1 MANHDADINL
11 RVDLTPGD
19 VTSTARDLRQQ
30 IDGILKS
37 NSGKTLNKEFKQI
50 LDNMERVSGRAKD
63 IIKSMAKMEVVREN
77 PVYVKMGKQLDSLLG
92 KQRELTE
99 ENRKSSIELA
109 SRQARVDAVKREH
122 PKTYARTNEYKEQ
135 TAAVQELEKSLEQNQ
150 NELTK
155 TENAIKQV
163 KEQLEAMKQ
172 AGKDVFDETGTEEY
186 KKLEARLTALIQAM
200 QTYIMQAQRTRSETI
215 FSPELSKTVDSVTDK
230 LSTAK
235 QSFTDLWQTSKPI
248 SEQFKTAF
256 NGITPSI
263 KRVGSE
269 IQQIPL
275 RMRLL
280 PLSVQ
285 ESTIKMQ
292 GRWADMTGN
301 MQNKWD
307 STIDNIMGGAEKA
320 GSKIGTF
327 ADNWQNVIDSVY
339 SSANKGTLYED
350 FANKMASGLPRVAN
364 SIGQFISKPLEFVDK
379 AAGFALNGITKLA
392 TSGANAISAGFPGAL
407 RSVGDGIGNISYKAA
422 QGAVALGQFAGSKI
436 SGGLKTI
443 GAHALNAAKNLAKMG
458 ANAAKAAGR
467 GIING
472 FKRLASAITKTNK
485 ASSNA
490 NGTFKRGFLFILRY
504 ALGIRSIYFLFR
516 RLRKALGEGFGN
528 LARYSGGFNSVVS
541 DFISAL
547 TRLKNTFATAFAPIV
562 NVVLPIITTFI
573 NAMSE
578 AVTRVGML
586 IAALTGQTTFI
597 RAKAVQQDYAASLD
611 KAAGSA
617 DKAKK
622 SAEEYQRTISGFDD
636 VEILKEPDD
645 DSSGGSGSP
654 GGGGGGGGIDPA
666 DMFETVGLPAGYYD
680 LAQMIKDSWANADF
694 TDLGAL
700 LGQKIADALYN
711 IPWDTIQQY
720 AGKFGKSFATFINGL
735 LSVEELARAIGYTI
749 GQALNTL
756 FILANGFVSNLNWE
770 QVGKFFADVMN
781 EGIKTIKWDLIVD
794 TLAKTANGIFNALNT
809 WATEFDFGA
818 LGTAIS
824 NTVRDTLANLKWDN
838 IKAAVSNLGAGLAEF
853 VNNLIKPST
862 FSSIGTTIAEAI
874 NTAIAGIKSF
884 AINTDWPNLGH
895 SIAAGLS
902 SFFTKLNLK
911 DAGFTL
917 GTFANGLL
925 DAVTTAVT
933 DPSIDWK
940 SVGNKIIEGI
950 REFFDTFE
958 VSKVAG
964 LLFAL
969 MDVGAAILEGMLEG
983 IIDWLK
989 NNPIANWIKEHI
1001 FTPFINGIKSIF
1013 GIASPSKEMK
1023 PLGENIIL
1031 GLFQGILD
1039 WITKN
1044 PFSTWINNHILKPIK
1059 KAWEDLGGISG
1070 IIDNVVEIGV
1080 NLTNKFGTVAE
1091 WFSGLGEDITYA
1103 STKIKTF
1110 LSRADWG
1117 TVTKWFGGLKKGV
1130 THASTKIKTILS
1142 RSDWGTV
1149 KKWWSNLG
1157 DKITG
1162 IKSKKINTVLSR
1174 ANWGTVQSWWDNLKD
1189 KVTNI
1194 KSKTIHTVL
1203 SRSNWETVQKWFNGL
1218 GAKYTDASTT
1228 LKVKLKSVWDSIVQW
1243 FNKTFSGNARTS
1255 PVVTMLVKYKN
1266 KNKPNANDRKD
1277 TNPYDAEGA
1286 AYYGYGYTRHK
1297 IAQYASGGAP
1307 THGTTFVAGEA
1318 GAEVVGHIHGRTEVL
1333 NQSQMAAVMYSSV
1346 LAAVSPVIGYMKECT
1361 NAIITN
1367 IGSELNYLKFMSGQL
1382 YDINLLSNSLST
1394 NVGNIVTGKVVP
1406 NNFNSTDINNLNQ
1419 TLDKLSTMLYDTR
1432 SNAVTRDEL
1441 VSVLTTMFTR
1451 YMNFSCYIGDEDI
1464 ARHANNGNARLEMRF
1479 NPVAR

>member
-1 MANHDADINL
+1 MANYDGDINL

-19 VTSTARDLRQQ
+19 IKSTTDEMRKTIESIFKTTKGDKMTASFKSLLANMDKAYSKAGQLRDRLKEMEGKLVLNEEYANLEKQLESVSARAEELKKKLSNTGRFSNERL
-30 IDGILKS
+30 GITEELKEANAEMQS
-37 NSGKTLNKEFKQI
+37 IRSQMQAIRDAGNIWMNYTDTEKGAAEYEKTLSALKGVNDQMTVYTQRANDANNSNLAWREFIQDLSMTHPI
-50 LDNMERVSGRAKD
+50 LAA
-63 IIKSMAKMEVVREN
+63 IA
-77 PVYVKMGKQLDSLLG
+77 
-92 KQRELTE
+92 
-99 ENRKSSIELA
+99 NR
-109 SRQARVDAVKREH
+109 
-122 PKTYARTNEYKEQ
+122 
-135 TAAVQELEKSLEQNQ
+135 
-150 NELTK
+150 
-155 TENAIKQV
+155 
-163 KEQLEAMKQ
+163 
-172 AGKDVFDETGTEEY
+172 
-186 KKLEARLTALIQAM
+186 
-200 QTYIMQAQRTRSETI
+200 
-215 FSPELSKTVDSVTDK
+215 LSNV
-230 LSTAK
+230 
-235 QSFTDLWQTSKPI
+235 
-248 SEQFKTAF
+248 
-256 NGITPSI
+256 
-263 KRVGSE
+263 
-269 IQQIPL
+269 
-275 RMRLL
+275 
-280 PLSVQ
+280 
-285 ESTIKMQ
+285 
-292 GRWADMTGN
+292 
-301 MQNKWD
+301 
-307 STIDNIMGGAEKA
+307 AE
-320 GSKIGTF
+320 
-327 ADNWQNVIDSVY
+327 
-339 SSANKGTLYED
+339 
-350 FANKMASGLPRVAN
+350 
-364 SIGQFISKPLEFVDK
+364 
-379 AAGFALNGITKLA
+379 
-392 TSGANAISAGFPGAL
+392 SAGQA
-407 RSVGDGIGNISYKAA
+407 VGKLLNFVKAQLSLKNIAKHAA
-422 QGAVALGQFAGSKI
+422 D
-436 SGGLKTI
+436 
-443 GAHALNAAKNLAKMG
+443 AAKNLGKMA

-654 GGGGGGGGIDPA
+654 SGGGGGGGVDPA

-700 LGQKIADALYN
+700 LGQKIAEALYN

-720 AGKFGKSFATFINGL
+720 AGNFGKSFATFINGL

-749 GQALNTL
+749 GQAINTL
-756 FILANGFVSNLNWE
+756 FVLANGFVTNLNWE
-770 QVGKFFADVMN
+770 QIGKFFADVMN
-781 EGIKTIKWDLIVD
+781 EGIKTIQWDLIAD
-794 TLAKTANGIFNALNT
+794 TLAKTANGIFNAIGT
-809 WATEFDFGA
+809 WANRFEFDA
-818 LGTAIS
+818 LGTNITT
-824 NTVRDTLANLKWDN
+824 TVEKTLKGLEWED
-838 IKAAVSNLGAGLAEF
+838 IEDAVSSVGTGLADF
-853 VNNLIKPST
+853 VNHLITPET
-862 FSSIGTTIAEAI
+862 FGEIGTFIAKAL
-874 NTAIAGIKSF
+874 NTAISGIQSF
-884 AINTDWPNLGH
+884 AIKIDGKNLGK
-895 SIAAGLS
+895 SIASGINKFFSTFNFKKAGITFGTVADKVFEALATAIQEIRWKDIGKDLQDFVLS
-902 SFFTKLNLK
+902 IPWGKLFG
-911 DAGFTL
+911 DVATIAGS
-917 GTFANGLL
+917 
-925 DAVTTAVT
+925 AVGALA
-933 DPSIDWK
+933 SL
-940 SVGNKIIEGI
+940 
-950 REFFDTFE
+950 
-958 VSKVAG
+958 VAG
-964 LLFAL
+964 LFSGLPDAISDYFSEKTNQQGGNIVAGIFMGVVDFFA
-969 MDVGAAILEGMLEG
+969 GIGKWIKENILDPFVDGFKKTFDINSPSGLTVIQDLGKNIILGVVQG
-983 IIDWLK
+983 IIDWV
-989 NNPIANWIKEHI
+989 ANIKSWIK
-1001 FTPFINGIKSIF
+1001 TN
-1013 GIASPSKEMK
+1013 
-1023 PLGENIIL
+1023 
-1031 GLFQGILD
+1031 ILD
-1039 WITKN
+1039 KFT
-1044 PFSTWINNHILKPIK
+1044 S
-1059 KAWEDLGGISG
+1059 AWNKLGGLSG
-1070 IIDNVVEIGV
+1070 IIDTAIEIGV
-1080 NLTNKFGTVAE
+1080 SLTNKFGTVAE

-1142 RSDWGTV
+1142 RENWSTV
-1149 KKWWSNLG
+1149 KKWWNNLG
-1157 DKITG
+1157 DKVTG
-1162 IKSKKINTVLSR
+1162 IKSKKIHTVLSR
-1174 ANWGTVQSWWDNLKD
+1174 ENWGTVQGWWDGLKD
-1189 KVTNI
+1189 KVTGI

-1203 SRSNWETVQKWFNGL
+1203 SRSNWGTVQKWFDDL

-1243 FNKTFSGNARTS
+1243 FNKTFSGNTRTA

-1277 TNPYDAEGA
+1277 TNPYDDDAEGA
-1286 AYYGYGYTRHK
+1286 AYYGYGYAWHK
-1297 IAQYASGGAP
+1297 IAQYARGGLP
-1307 THGTTFVAGEA
+1307 SHGTMFVAGEA
-1318 GAEVVGHIHGRTEVL
+1318 GAETVGHIHGRTEVL

-1361 NAIITN
+1361 NAIIRN